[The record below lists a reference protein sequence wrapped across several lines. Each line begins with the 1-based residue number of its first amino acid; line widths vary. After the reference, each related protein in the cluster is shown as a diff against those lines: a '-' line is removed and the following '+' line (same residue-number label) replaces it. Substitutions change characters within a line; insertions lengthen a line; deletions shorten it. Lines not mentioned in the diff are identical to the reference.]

1 MYNNNT
7 NKIDPKKGMSTTNP
21 KKETAKVIEPHKD
34 ETKLDPKKNAKIK
47 H

>member
-1 MYNNNT
+1 MYNNST
-7 NKIDPKKGMSTTNP
+7 NKIDPKKGMSTTDP

-34 ETKLDPKKNAKIK
+34 ETKLDPKKDAKTK